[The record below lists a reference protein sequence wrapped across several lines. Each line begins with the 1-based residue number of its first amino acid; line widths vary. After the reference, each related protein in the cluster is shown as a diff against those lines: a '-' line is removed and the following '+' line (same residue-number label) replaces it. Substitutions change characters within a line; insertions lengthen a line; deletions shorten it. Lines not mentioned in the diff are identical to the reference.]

1 MAAKAARARMKTSAT
16 DATGPRRAA
25 NARRQGGFTLIEL
38 LVTLTL
44 AGLLLSIVPA
54 LSGHGGDKAR
64 LSAAARSVAAALA
77 LARSDAVMRNAESA
91 FVLDLD
97 QRRFGLAGQA
107 LDGTL
112 DAGLSVAMTASGAA
126 SASRG
131 VIRFY
136 PNGGSD
142 GGDITLR
149 NPAGNVTLRVD
160 WLSGAVTATR
170 LAVSALLSP
179 SPPRGEGRGEG
190 DAARGVGGREHAF
203 IAPQRLLPSTILAT
217 QPPHPN
223 PLPGGER
230 EAAAAPV

>member
-16 DATGPRRAA
+16 DATDPRRAA

-54 LSGHGGDKAR
+54 LSGHGADKAR
-64 LSAAARSVAAALA
+64 LSAGARSLAAALA

-126 SASRG
+126 SATRG
-131 VIRFY
+131 LIRFY

-149 NPAGNVTLRVD
+149 NPAGGVALRVD

-170 LAVSALLSP
+170 LAVSA
-179 SPPRGEGRGEG
+179 
-190 DAARGVGGREHAF
+190 
-203 IAPQRLLPSTILAT
+203 
-217 QPPHPN
+217 
-223 PLPGGER
+223 
-230 EAAAAPV
+230 